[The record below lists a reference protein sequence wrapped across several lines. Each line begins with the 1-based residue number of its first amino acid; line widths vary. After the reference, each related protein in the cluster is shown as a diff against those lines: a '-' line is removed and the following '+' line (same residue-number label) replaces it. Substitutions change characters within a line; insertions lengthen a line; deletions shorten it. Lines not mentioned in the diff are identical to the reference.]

1 MKCPN
6 CKLENPPTALRC
18 DCGYDFPSATAATAD
33 RWRRMMSE
41 NNFEERLLKRLTW
54 AILAIVLLAGV
65 ILFEGERLAK
75 GIQVNATISRSAFA
89 IP

>member
-1 MKCPN
+1 
-6 CKLENPPTALRC
+6 
-18 DCGYDFPSATAATAD
+18 
-33 RWRRMMSE
+33 MSE
-41 NNFEERLLKRLTW
+41 SNPDLAAQIAELKAQVALLPDTQFEERLLKRLTW

>member
-1 MKCPN
+1 
-6 CKLENPPTALRC
+6 
-18 DCGYDFPSATAATAD
+18 
-33 RWRRMMSE
+33 MSE

-65 ILFEGERLAK
+65 ILFEGERLAS
-75 GIQVNATISRSAFA
+75 GIQVHATITQGFSL

>member
-18 DCGYDFPSATAATAD
+18 DCGYDFPSASAD
-33 RWRRMMSE
+33 RERMMSE
-41 NNFEERLLKRLTW
+41 NNFQERLLKRLTW